1 MLYHYSL
8 NNLIT
13 TKTYCFFPKLVI
25 LRISVLWYYRCSV
38 FLSTIT
44 MHAAFL
50 LLWAMTATGN
60 YCQVRTVFSSKYQ
73 FCLLKLQIATA
84 LTGHLGKY
92 ALLFVF

>member
-1 MLYHYSL
+1 
-8 NNLIT
+8 
-13 TKTYCFFPKLVI
+13 
-25 LRISVLWYYRCSV
+25 
-38 FLSTIT
+38 